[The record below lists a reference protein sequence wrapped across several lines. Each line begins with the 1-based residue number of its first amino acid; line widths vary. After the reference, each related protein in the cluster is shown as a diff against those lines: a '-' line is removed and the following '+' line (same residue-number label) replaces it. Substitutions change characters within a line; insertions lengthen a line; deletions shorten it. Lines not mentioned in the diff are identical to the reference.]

1 MPLQAVSEH
10 SEVDRQANPAVR
22 LEFDH
27 LVGAAI
33 CLATLAWRRG
43 SGQQS
48 DQGMRSSLDD
58 PKHAYLSHLR
68 ITARRPSHAATWRS
82 SSSR

>member
-22 LEFDH
+22 LEFDY

-33 CLATLAWRRG
+33 RLATLAWRRG
-43 SGQQS
+43 SV
-48 DQGMRSSLDD
+48 
-58 PKHAYLSHLR
+58 
-68 ITARRPSHAATWRS
+68 
-82 SSSR
+82 SSRTRV